1 MVVWKSRKAGGFS
14 SCLSTLPGRS
24 RQVLS
29 APFGKLRRF
38 CPIYDFS
45 SDNSAASR
53 SCLQADTGVIRL
65 QPYLR
70 QTSLN
75 FPKWEMLS
83 FVQHFTVTE
92 VKLVFSHIACSPEAI
107 WEEMHN
113 KKSTSYEMLILFSNF
128 LSSQIASNQVLSA
141 FTSLTSVFGMGT
153 GVSSQLLPPYLKV
166 VPSKLYRSI
175 TEALGFGRVV
185 KS

>member
-1 MVVWKSRKAGGFS
+1 MSSLFSNLAASRNFS
-14 SCLSTLPGRS
+14 MGILRIPFLCGWDVKFIHRWSTLPGRS
-24 RQVLS
+24 SQVLS

-53 SCLQADTGVIRL
+53 SSLQADTGVIRL

-83 FVQHFTVTE
+83 FIQQLTVTE
-92 VKLVFSHIACSPEAI
+92 VKLVFSHIACSPEAL
-107 WEEMHN
+107 WEDRG
-113 KKSTSYEMLILFSNF
+113 K
-128 LSSQIASNQVLSA
+128 
-141 FTSLTSVFGMGT
+141 
-153 GVSSQLLPPYLKV
+153 
-166 VPSKLYRSI
+166 
-175 TEALGFGRVV
+175 
-185 KS
+185 